1 MGVARVS
8 MHQREFTILLRA
20 RDNGLT
26 LHTMYYQNEIAAVEG
41 YDKKYD
47 IELKPDEVKLAEQLV
62 QNLTA
67 PSKPEAYKDEFQERL
82 NQ

>member
-1 MGVARVS
+1 
-8 MHQREFTILLRA
+8 
-20 RDNGLT
+20 
-26 LHTMYYQNEIAAVEG
+26 VEG